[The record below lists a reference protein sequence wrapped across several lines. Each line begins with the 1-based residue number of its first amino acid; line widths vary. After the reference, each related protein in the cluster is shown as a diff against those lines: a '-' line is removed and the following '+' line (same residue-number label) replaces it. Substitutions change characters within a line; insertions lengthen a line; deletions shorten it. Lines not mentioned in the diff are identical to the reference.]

1 MQKPITNTW
10 MTDSKKP
17 SKFITYFDMNN
28 LYGWGSSEYLS
39 YGGFKWLQNIDGFDM
54 SQSVKRVQ

>member
-1 MQKPITNTW
+1 

-28 LYGWGSSEYLS
+28 LYGWGLSSYLS
-39 YGGFKWLQNIDGFDM
+39 YGGFKWLKMLMNLM
-54 SQSVKRVQ
+54 